1 MSNDPM
7 IRSDAMAEL
16 MIERVAV
23 GDSWLA
29 LNVVGEVDLATVD
42 QLTSELDAVFEEG
55 ATNVVVDLTGTS
67 FMDSTGLKSLVMAQ
81 RRYQDGG
88 RSFAI
93 QVDGGPVSR
102 LIDLSGLESS
112 ITVVRDRSELID

>member
-1 MSNDPM
+1 MITPPM
-7 IRSDAMAEL
+7 IRSGPMAEL

-23 GDSWLA
+23 GDTWLA

-42 QLTSELDAVFEEG
+42 QLTSELDAVFEDN
-55 ATNVVVDLTGTS
+55 TFNVVVDLTGTS

-81 RRYQDGG
+81 RRYQDAG

-112 ITVVRDRSELID
+112 ITVVKDRSELTG

>member
-1 MSNDPM
+1 
-7 IRSDAMAEL
+7 MAEL

-23 GDSWLA
+23 GGSWLA

-42 QLTSELDAVFEEG
+42 QLSSELEAAFEED
-55 ATNVVVDLTGTS
+55 TSNVVVDLTGTS

-81 RRYQDGG
+81 RKFQEAG

-102 LIDLSGLESS
+102 LIDLSGLDSS
-112 ITVVRDRSELID
+112 ITVVRDRSELTS

>member
-1 MSNDPM
+1 MSTDPM
-7 IRSDAMAEL
+7 IRSGTMAEL
-16 MIERVAV
+16 KIERVAM
-23 GDSWLA
+23 GDMWLA

-42 QLTSELDAVFEEG
+42 QLTTELDAAFEDG
-55 ATNVVVDLTGTS
+55 STNVLVDLTGTS
-67 FMDSTGLKSLVMAQ
+67 FMDSTGLKTLVMAQ
-81 RRYQDGG
+81 RRYQDDG

-112 ITVVRDRSELID
+112 ITVVKDRSELSG

>member
-1 MSNDPM
+1 
-7 IRSDAMAEL
+7 MAEL
-16 MIERVAV
+16 KIERVAM
-23 GDSWLA
+23 GDMWLA

-42 QLTSELDAVFEEG
+42 QLTTELDAAFEDG
-55 ATNVVVDLTGTS
+55 STNVLVDLTGTS
-67 FMDSTGLKSLVMAQ
+67 FMDSTGLKTLVMAQ
-81 RRYQDGG
+81 RRYQDDG

-112 ITVVRDRSELID
+112 ITVVKDRSELSG